1 MIAEP
6 KGRGYAVRRDH
17 EETVTVCDETGRVLQ
32 TYESPDDASVKGFG
46 YSRSGKL
53 LLIAT
58 EEKAAAW
65 DTAKNE
71 KVSEITLNLKE
82 RVGYIQ
88 HIAISPNEKEIM
100 CTDGHHMYMWDIRT
114 GRLLK
119 EVTPKGFDR
128 KVFSSI
134 CFSPSGKYAVYLV
147 SNSSI
152 ALMDVKSGKVR
163 KMTEVFPCNGYL
175 HLSPDASKLYARS
188 KEKILIIDTN
198 TWKITQKLSC
208 EKESYEFGDDL
219 CPSPDGTM
227 LAAKTS
233 EGVKI
238 WSLPEME
245 LIWQAEEIKT
255 KVGVE
260 DGMAFSWDSCMLFV
274 GTTDQIHT
282 FALERELTF
291 PGWRDWDEKADIL
304 LEQFVNTYDQI
315 DETVTQL
322 FLQELKRCGLGYI
335 RPEKAAEKI
344 RGAKKKFSLFG
355 GKRFM

>member
-1 MIAEP
+1 M
-6 KGRGYAVRRDH
+6 
-17 EETVTVCDETGRVLQ
+17 
-32 TYESPDDASVKGFG
+32 
-46 YSRSGKL
+46 
-53 LLIAT
+53 IAT
-58 EEKAAAW
+58 EKEAAVW

-71 KVSEITLNLKE
+71 MVSEITLNLKE
-82 RVGYIQ
+82 SVGYIQ
-88 HIAISPNEKEIM
+88 HIAISPNEKEIL

-128 KVFSSI
+128 KVFSSF
-134 CFSPSGKYAVYLV
+134 CFSPSGKYAVFLV

-163 KMTEVFPCNGYL
+163 KLTDVFPCNGYL
-175 HLSPDASKLYARS
+175 HLSPDASRLYARS
-188 KEKILIIDTN
+188 KEKILIIDTD
-198 TWKITQKLSC
+198 TWKITKKLSC

-233 EGVKI
+233 EGVKL

-260 DGMAFSWDSCMLFV
+260 DGMAFSWDSCLLYV

-282 FALERELTF
+282 FVLERELT
-291 PGWRDWDEKADIL
+291 
-304 LEQFVNTYDQI
+304 
-315 DETVTQL
+315 
-322 FLQELKRCGLGYI
+322 YI
-335 RPEKAAEKI
+335 RPEKAAEGI
-344 RGAKKKFSLFG
+344 RGVKKKFSLFG
-355 GKRFM
+355 GKKFE